1 MKKMNRWIYIIAG
14 TSILLFAGMVY
25 AWSVMSS
32 PIANQYPEWSKAQL
46 SITFTLVM
54 TFFCLG
60 AVFGGLLAKKV
71 NVKINILLAA
81 GLFLAGFY
89 IASTA
94 TSLGV
99 LYLAFGVCCG
109 FASGLTYNAVLGT
122 MGKWFPDKPGLVS
135 GILLMG
141 FGMGSF
147 LIGKLYIAY
156 TPATLDGWRTSFR
169 VFGIMITVIL
179 IIGSVFFVLPTKE
192 DLEPYQAHIKEV
204 HSSVKSISAREMI
217 RKSSFW
223 FAFIWAIMLSATG
236 LALISQAGCVVME
249 IGGAKTAAGTVAT
262 MVGIISISN
271 GTGRVIFGALFD
283 KKGQR
288 FTMFTGNIV
297 MLSATGILVGAFMLK
312 SLPILIIAFILCGM
326 VYGGVTATNAAF
338 VNRFY
343 GSENYAVNLSII
355 NLNLMIASFGST
367 IAGMLYDQSG
377 SYFSTF
383 IMMAIATVIGFG
395 SSVLIRHK

>member
-1 MKKMNRWIYIIAG
+1 MRMKNRWVYVIAG
-14 TSILLFAGMVY
+14 TFILLFAGMVY

-32 PIANQYPEWSKAQL
+32 PIASQYPEWSKAQL

-60 AVFGGLLAKKV
+60 AVFGGLLAKKI
-71 NVKINILLAA
+71 NVKINIFMAA
-81 GLFLAGFY
+81 GLFLAGFF

-94 TSLGV
+94 TSLAV

-156 TPATLDGWRTSFR
+156 TPVTLDGWRTSFR
-169 VFGIMITVIL
+169 VFGILITVVL
-179 IIGSVFFVLPTKE
+179 IIGSVFFVLPTTE
-192 DLEPYQAHIKEV
+192 DLEPYQSHIKAV
-204 HSSVKSISAREMI
+204 QSDVKSLSAREMI

-223 FAFIWAIMLSATG
+223 FAFLWAIMLSATG
-236 LALISQAGCVVME
+236 LALISQAGSIVME

-271 GTGRVIFGALFD
+271 GIGRVIFGALFD
-283 KKGQR
+283 KRGQR

-297 MLSATGILVGAFMLK
+297 MLSATGILVGAFMMK
-312 SLPILIIAFILCGM
+312 SLSILVLAFILCGM

-343 GSENYAVNLSII
+343 GPGNFAVNLSII

-367 IAGMLYDQSG
+367 IAGILYDQSG

-383 IMMAIATVIGFG
+383 MMMAIATAIGFV
-395 SSVLIRHK
+395 SSTLIRHK